1 MAKTSRS
8 ALFGAV
14 ARFREEDGPFFLP
27 DNVKIAFSPSNAALK
42 ARFFRAN
49 PVLSVGDLRDAS
61 QLGLG
66 ETVPLELRA
75 SNRGLEICWT
85 ASGANFQQ
93 SLGHFGGRRNVTLT
107 ADWNPIRAVRAGLA
121 AAQQR
126 AHNEHVGNYLD
137 RRVIGLAEGQT
148 ACFAAL
154 EAAVPKWLA
163 DYCRIL
169 QTLWGAPIGPE
180 QVHVSLNLVELAW
193 DALTPDTASLG
204 ARLFLHEWNTFIA
217 RAKHAFIVDRLE
229 HDADGALRGIGA
241 SGEQLKLYRKTQDF
255 LRFEAQI
262 TRKSGLKIL
271 KGACEKSESHTKL
284 DLDDLPGFIRDLTT
298 IAARVYPTI
307 LGVQQSVMLP
317 PPVGLPLL
325 LAKMARKPFE
335 RDVVDG
341 LLNNG
346 AVKCGNQNMY
356 RFLRDLQRDGLV
368 QIGPGKGVWSATR
381 TFAQELRLLRRARE
395 NQSKWLAS

>member
-27 DNVKIAFSPSNAALK
+27 DNLKIAFSPSNAALK
-42 ARFFRAN
+42 ARFLRAN
-49 PVLSVGDLRDAS
+49 PILNIGELREAS

-66 ETVPLELRA
+66 ELVPVELRG

-93 SLGHFGGRRNVTLT
+93 SLGHFGRHRNVTLT
-107 ADWNPIRAVRAGLA
+107 VDWNPIRAVRARLA

-137 RRVIGLAEGQT
+137 RRVVGLVDAQR
-148 ACFAAL
+148 ACFAAIE
-154 EAAVPKWLA
+154 EAIPKWNA
-163 DYCRIL
+163 DYRGVL
-169 QTLWGAPIGPE
+169 QKVWGAQLEPE
-180 QVHVSLNLVELAW
+180 QVHVSLNLIELAW

-204 ARLFLHEWNTFIA
+204 ARLFLHEWNTSIA

-255 LRFEAQI
+255 PTNR
-262 TRKSGLKIL
+262 TWR
-271 KGACEKSESHTKL
+271 
-284 DLDDLPGFIRDLTT
+284 
-298 IAARVYPTI
+298 YPPHW
-307 LGVQQSVMLP
+307 Q
-317 PPVGLPLL
+317 
-325 LAKMARKPFE
+325 PF
-335 RDVVDG
+335 RA
-341 LLNNG
+341 N
-346 AVKCGNQNMY
+346 CRRRIY
-356 RFLRDLQRDGLV
+356 
-368 QIGPGKGVWSATR
+368 ATR
-381 TFAQELRLLRRARE
+381 VRGARWFGPPNAPLSTGARHRGTGFTRRA
-395 NQSKWLAS
+395 SSVP